1 MQREMTMKISYYPGC
16 ALHGTAL
23 EYDESIQALSRMLGV
38 EMRELPDWNC
48 CGASSAHVTNE
59 SLALSLP
66 ARNLAI
72 AEAQGMDLVIPCA
85 ACYGRVKAAEKEM
98 LARRG
103 SAAPKQS
110 FRVLNLLDF
119 IVTAGLSEKIAT
131 LKKRTLNGLKV
142 ACYYGCLLV
151 RPPKVTGAKNHENPQ
166 EMDRLMALIGA
177 EPVPWSY
184 KTDCCGGSL
193 VISRTDIVRRLTQ
206 KLFDGALR
214 AGAEAIVVACP
225 LCQSNLDSRQE
236 EISRE
241 AGKRY
246 NLPVFYFTEL
256 IGLAM
261 GHGDA
266 GKWFKRHFVNP
277 AKLLAAKG
285 LV

>member
-1 MQREMTMKISYYPGC
+1 MTMKVSYYPGC

-48 CGASSAHVTNE
+48 CGASSAHVTDE

-72 AEAQGMDLVIPCA
+72 AEAQGMDLIIPCA

-103 SAAPKQS
+103 TAAPKQS

>member
-1 MQREMTMKISYYPGC
+1 MTMKVSYYPGC

-38 EMRELPDWNC
+38 EMCELPDWNC

-59 SLALSLP
+59 SLAFSLP

-85 ACYGRVKAAEKEM
+85 ACYGRVKGAEKEM

-103 SAAPKQS
+103 TAGPKQNV
-110 FRVLNLLDF
+110 RVLNLLEF
-119 IVTAGLSEKIAT
+119 IVTSDLSEKIRAL
-131 LKKRTLNGLKV
+131 LKRPLKGLKV

-151 RPPKVTGAKNHENPQ
+151 RPPKVTGAKNFENPQ

-193 VISRTDIVRRLTQ
+193 VITRTDIVRRLTQ

-214 AGAEAIVVACP
+214 AGAEAIVVVCP

-241 AGKRY
+241 VGKNY
-246 NLPVFYFTEL
+246 DLPVFYFTEL

-261 GHGDA
+261 GHRDA

>member
-1 MQREMTMKISYYPGC
+1 MKVSYYPGC

-23 EYDESIQALSRMLGV
+23 EYDESIQALSPMLGV
-38 EMRELPDWNC
+38 EMCELPDWNC

-59 SLALSLP
+59 SLALNLP

-98 LARRG
+98 LASRG
-103 SAAPKQS
+103 TAASKQN
-110 FRVLNLLDF
+110 FRVLNLLEF
-119 IVTAGLSEKIAT
+119 IVTSELSEKIRAL
-131 LKKRTLNGLKV
+131 LKRPLKGLKV

-151 RPPKVTGAKNHENPQ
+151 RPPKVTGAKNFENPE
-166 EMDRLMALIGA
+166 EMDRLMALLGA
-177 EPVPWSY
+177 EPIPWSY

-193 VISRTDIVRRLTQ
+193 VITRTDIVRRLTR
-206 KLFDGALR
+206 KLYDKALQ

-241 AGKRY
+241 AGKKY
-246 NLPVFYFTEL
+246 ELPVLYFTEL

-261 GHGDA
+261 GHRDA
-266 GKWFKRHFVNP
+266 GKWFKRHFVSP
-277 AKLLAAKG
+277 AKLFAAKG

>member
-1 MQREMTMKISYYPGC
+1 MKVSYYPGC

-38 EMRELPDWNC
+38 EMCALPDWNC
-48 CGASSAHVTNE
+48 CGASSAHVTDK
-59 SLALSLP
+59 SLALDLA
-66 ARNLAI
+66 ARNLTI
-72 AEAQGMDLVIPCA
+72 AEGQGMDLVIPCA
-85 ACYGRVKAAEKEM
+85 ACYGRVKAAEKEI

-103 SAAPKQS
+103 TAAPRQNV
-110 FRVLNLLDF
+110 RVLNLLEF
-119 IVTAGLSEKIAT
+119 IVTSELSEKIRAL
-131 LKKRTLNGLKV
+131 LKRPLKGLKV

-151 RPPKVTGAKNHENPQ
+151 RPPKVTGAKNFENPE
-166 EMDRLMALIGA
+166 EMDRLMALLGA
-177 EPVPWSY
+177 EPIPWSY

-193 VISRTDIVRRLTQ
+193 VITRTDIVRRLTR
-206 KLFDGALR
+206 KLYDKALQ

-225 LCQSNLDSRQE
+225 LCQSNLDSRQG

-241 AGKRY
+241 AGKNY
-246 NLPVFYFTEL
+246 DLPILYFTEL

-261 GHGDA
+261 GHRDA
-266 GKWFKRHFVNP
+266 GKWFKRHFMNP

>member
-1 MQREMTMKISYYPGC
+1 MTMKVSYYPGC

-48 CGASSAHVTNE
+48 CGASSAHVTDE

>member
-1 MQREMTMKISYYPGC
+1 MTMKVSYYPGC

-38 EMRELPDWNC
+38 EMCELPDWNC
-48 CGASSAHVTNE
+48 CGASSAHATDD
-59 SLALSLP
+59 SLAFSLP

-103 SAAPKQS
+103 TAAPKPS

-131 LKKRTLNGLKV
+131 LKMRTLNGLKV

-151 RPPKVTGAKNHENPQ
+151 RPPKITGAKNHENPQ

-177 EPVPWSY
+177 EPVSWSY

-193 VISRTDIVRRLTQ
+193 VVSRPDIVRRLTQ
-206 KLFDGALR
+206 KLFDGASR

-225 LCQSNLDSRQE
+225 LCQWTLDSRQE

-246 NLPVFYFTEL
+246 DLPVFYFTEL

-261 GHGDA
+261 GHGDC

-277 AKLLAAKG
+277 AKRLAAKG
-285 LV
+285 LA

>member
-1 MQREMTMKISYYPGC
+1 MTMKVSYYPGC

-38 EMRELPDWNC
+38 ELCELPDWNC

-59 SLALSLP
+59 SLAFSLA

-85 ACYGRVKAAEKEM
+85 ACYGRVKAAEKEI

-103 SAAPKQS
+103 TAGPKQN

-119 IVTAGLSEKIAT
+119 IVTSDLSEKIRGL
-131 LKKRTLNGLKV
+131 LKRPLKGLKV
-142 ACYYGCLLV
+142 VCYYGCLLV
-151 RPPKVTGAKNHENPQ
+151 RPPKLTGAKNFENPE

-177 EPVPWSY
+177 EPIPWSY

-193 VISRTDIVRRLTQ
+193 VITRTDIVRRLTQ

-214 AGAEAIVVACP
+214 AGAEAIVVVCP
-225 LCQSNLDSRQE
+225 LCQSNLDSRQG

-241 AGKRY
+241 AGKNY
-246 NLPVFYFTEL
+246 DLPVLYFTEL

-261 GHGDA
+261 GHRDA

>member
-1 MQREMTMKISYYPGC
+1 MTMKVSYYPGC

-23 EYDESIQALSRMLGV
+23 EYDESIQALSLMLGV
-38 EMRELPDWNC
+38 EMCELPDWNC
-48 CGASSAHVTNE
+48 CGASSAHVTDE

-98 LARRG
+98 VARRG
-103 SAAPKQS
+103 TASRKQS

-131 LKKRTLNGLKV
+131 LKKRTLNRLKV

-241 AGKRY
+241 AGKNY

-277 AKLLAAKG
+277 AERLAAKG